1 MFQHCLICTDFNDGL
16 QRFASFIPDLAQTGI
31 RKFIFLHTVSVWE
44 DERIANIDSG
54 KLTEAKTYLQ
64 SLIKAV
70 PAGVDVKIEV
80 SSLRYLDQIHQL
92 IAAEAIDLI
101 VVGMPVS
108 SDLEN
113 KLFGS
118 HTVSLIK
125 ATEVPV
131 LILRPQLISTYTFE
145 ELALRCR
152 HLWQHL
158 LVPFDDSSAGRYM
171 IQGLKQRLTTN
182 PDHRVESCHF
192 LWVMEDGARNP
203 DIQTLRQSEAES
215 KLAALQ
221 AEFTPLVP
229 HCTTEIRAGN
239 PLTEILATAFVKD
252 INAIAVGSFRKSLLD
267 WAIPS
272 VADSILNRSWFP
284 LLFFSPKS

>member
-1 MFQHCLICTDFNDGL
+1 MFQHCLICTDFEDGL
-16 QRFASFIPDLAQTGI
+16 QRFASFVPDLSQTGI

-44 DERIANIDSG
+44 DERIANIDSQ
-54 KLTEAKTYLQ
+54 KLEEAKTYLQ
-64 SLIKAV
+64 SLVKEV
-70 PAGVDVKIEV
+70 PAGVEVKIEV

-92 IAAEAIDLI
+92 IEAEAIDFI
-101 VVGMPVS
+101 AVGMPVS

-118 HTVSLIK
+118 HTLSLVK

-131 LILRPQLISTYTFE
+131 LILRPQLISTYTTE
-145 ELALRCR
+145 ELSLRCQ

-158 LVPFDDSSAGRYM
+158 LVPFDDSPAGRYM
-171 IQGLKQRLTTN
+171 LDGLKQRLAAN

-192 LWVMEDGARNP
+192 LWVVEDAARRP
-203 DIQTLRQSEAES
+203 EIQTLRQSEAET

-221 AEFTPLVP
+221 TEFSQWVP
-229 HCTTEIRAGN
+229 HCTSEVRSGN
-239 PLTEILATAFVKD
+239 PLHEILDTAFVKD
-252 INAIAVGSFRKSLLD
+252 INAIAVGSFRKGLLD
-267 WAIPS
+267 WAVPS